1 MSDEPGP
8 AQRTFSF
15 AEAAALL
22 PEVRRLTAEAHE
34 RVEALRARIER
45 GEAPA
50 ALQAEADLVFQEWAA
65 AMQERGIEVKG
76 PWLIDFD
83 NGSGYYCWCWPET
96 KLEHYHSYT
105 DGFRGRMRIH

>member
-1 MSDEPGP
+1 MSDEP
-8 AQRTFSF
+8 ARRTFSL

-22 PEVRRLTAEAHE
+22 PEVRRLTGEAHE
-34 RVEALRARIER
+34 RVLALRARLEG
-45 GEAPA
+45 GEQA
-50 ALQAEADLVFQEWAA
+50 AELQAEADAIVREWAS
-65 AMQERGIEVKG
+65 AMHARGIEVKG